1 MSRIHRIKVAL
12 IAIGILAVLAIG
24 IALIPEQN
32 SGGLHTGNSLSD
44 SSGIEGDSS
53 PQPVTTVTRYAPA
66 PTRAPSA
73 SPRIVEVPGPTVTH
87 YVPGPTVTKYVR
99 RARPAKTKYVETPGP
114 TVTVTETPS
123 PTP

>member
-1 MSRIHRIKVAL
+1 MTRIHRVKVAL

-24 IALIPEQN
+24 IALIPKQN
-32 SGGLHTGNSLSD
+32 STGLHTGNPQ
-44 SSGIEGDSS
+44 SGPSVTEGDSS

-66 PTRAPSA
+66 PTKSPSA
-73 SPRIVEVPGPTVTH
+73 SPRIVEVPGPAVTH
-87 YVPGPTVTKYVR
+87 YVPGPTVTKYVS

-114 TVTVTETPS
+114 TVTVTESPI